1 MFGPAEDCDAGQS
14 KMGALGLGEIVF
26 GNGMQ
31 VGRRLRNA
39 GTRAVSSCS
48 SAATFGEL

>member
-1 MFGPAEDCDAGQS
+1 MFGPAEDCDAGRS
-14 KMGALGLGEIVF
+14 KMGALGLEEIVF

-39 GTRAVSSCS
+39 GTQAVSSS
-48 SAATFGEL
+48 PSVAVFGDL